1 MHTSFSR
8 LEAGCISPRSL
19 TESLRTML
27 LKWEH
32 LKGIA
37 LTSGSAEQIGQPKIK
52 HSAVGE
58 HGVEDVVVVTR
69 PGMSGT

>member
-1 MHTSFSR
+1 
-8 LEAGCISPRSL
+8 
-19 TESLRTML
+19 ML
-27 LKWEH
+27 LKWGH